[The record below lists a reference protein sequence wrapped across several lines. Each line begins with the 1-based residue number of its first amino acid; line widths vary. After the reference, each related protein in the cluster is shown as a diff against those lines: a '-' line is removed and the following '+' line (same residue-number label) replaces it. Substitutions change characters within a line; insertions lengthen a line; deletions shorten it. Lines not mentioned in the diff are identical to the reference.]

1 MVSQIS
7 APSQELPCCPGSF
20 AGSSRFLLLNSTYS
34 YSCAPTQRDRVAW
47 LWALFFA
54 FAAPEVASF
63 LMALRA
69 ILMRSTSSPTIIE
82 LAVCLAFELIHTVGV
97 AILFFIAFP
106 GEPFM
111 YNTICCDGI
120 VKISGNVVLIPELKT
135 TTRLSY
141 VGAFYKQYFIITFP
155 FVRNYLES

>member
-1 MVSQIS
+1 MRIGINYALPPTHTGATFFMVSQIS
-7 APSQELPCCPGSF
+7 AQSQELPCCPGSF

-34 YSCAPTQRDRVAW
+34 YSCAPTERDRVAW

-82 LAVCLAFELIHTVGV
+82 LAVCLAFELVHTVGV

-111 YNTICCDGI
+111 YVRYN
-120 VKISGNVVLIPELKT
+120 KEISEN
-135 TTRLSY
+135 
-141 VGAFYKQYFIITFP
+141 QW
-155 FVRNYLES
+155 